1 MFAATLYIMW
11 CSGKNRL
18 RRRLRRLREP
28 RYLIGATVGFA
39 YLFFAFFGRFRARSF
54 ASGRSGRG
62 PSPGSF
68 LAAFGATAPA
78 LAGLLLLL
86 VAAVSW
92 LMPFSSGLLE
102 FTQAE
107 TTFLFPAPISRR
119 HLLFYRLVR
128 SQWAVFFGAL
138 IMALTYPVASIPA
151 RIRGLLAMWL
161 LLMTSR
167 VFFTGV
173 TLARAR
179 LRTGP
184 VGARRVA
191 WVPLLMTFGAVA
203 AVAASIAQRIWQRP
217 VLNLGQA
224 FSLLGEV
231 SLAGLPHL
239 VLLPF
244 IALVRPLFADS
255 LVEFLR
261 VLPAAIGVYAISIVW
276 VLQADEAFEAMTDDI
291 AEAHVQRPTK
301 KTTAYQARPVGWT
314 LALSG
319 RPETA
324 FVWKGV
330 LQTFRIVDRR
340 VLFRLFFILLWMTA
354 TVALIGRARGLAQGL
369 GLFAAFGAVFVA
381 LMGPQILRL
390 DLRQDLQH
398 LELLK
403 TWPVRPAVVVRGEI
417 AWPAAVIT
425 GIAWTLGTIGL
436 FLSAAAFT
444 RTAVPW
450 RIAPGVAGMILVPAL
465 VLAQYAIHNA
475 TALMFPAWIPL
486 GGARPRGVDAMGQR
500 LIMLGATWL
509 ILILAVAPGVL
520 IGGILWLAF
529 HRVLGPWILIP
540 GAAICT
546 GIVALEVLAA
556 TEALGPAYERLDLT
570 SVERG
575 E

>member
-1 MFAATLYIMW
+1 MFAATFYIMW

-39 YLFFAFFGRFRARSF
+39 YLFFAFFGRFRARPF

-62 PSPGSF
+62 PSPGSV
-68 LAAFGATAPA
+68 LATFGATAPA

-86 VAAVSW
+86 TAAASW

-119 HLLFYRLVR
+119 QLLFYRLVR

-138 IMALTYPVASIPA
+138 IMAMTYPVASIPA

-203 AVAASIAQRIWQRP
+203 AIAGSIAQRIWQRP
-217 VLNLGQA
+217 VVSLGQA
-224 FSLLGEV
+224 FSLLVEV
-231 SLAGLPHL
+231 SLTGLPHL

-261 VLPAAIGVYAISIVW
+261 VLPAAIGVYAVSIVW
-276 VLQADEAFEAMTDDI
+276 VLRADETFDVMTGDL

-301 KTTAYQARPVGWT
+301 RTTAYQARTVGWT
-314 LALSG
+314 LALTG

-340 VLFRLFFILLWMTA
+340 VLFRLFFILLWLTA
-354 TVALIGRARGLAQGL
+354 TVAAIGRARGLAQGL

-398 LELLK
+398 LELMK
-403 TWPVRPAVVVRGEI
+403 TWPVRPAVVVRGEL

-444 RTAVPW
+444 RTAVAW

-486 GGARPRGVDAMGQR
+486 GGGRPRGVDAMGQR
-500 LIMLGATWL
+500 LIMLGATWFL
-509 ILILAVAPGVL
+509 LILAVAPGVL